1 MIHVMLITMN
11 TFFLVIDM
19 LTSYHRLSFLFFFF
33 FSTHQDIDGLI
44 AHYYWIGYPK
54 TYLLMTSIAMQCMHP
69 KFKTPDSQKKNK
81 KVPNAWPNNASHIAY
96 AVRSSA
102 PKTLPPQYPARGPT
116 CLLASH
122 ILWAWAWPQP
132 FIAQAFFFVNTFIAQ
147 ADRQCPDRNCR
158 HTRAGRKAIRFRCR
172 PQQSPGGRGERRA
185 RPAPPV
191 GADLSGRSATASMHV
206 LEWLASS
213 HFGGTKDMLHY

>member
-11 TFFLVIDM
+11 TFFFGNWHAYV
-19 LTSYHRLSFLFFFF
+19 LSPPIISLLL
-33 FSTHQDIDGLI
+33 SSNDINC
-44 AHYYWIGYPK
+44 H
-54 TYLLMTSIAMQCMHP
+54 AMHASKVQNAWFP
-69 KFKTPDSQKKNK
+69 KKNK